1 MAGQEAH
8 VYKYA
13 DRSQLFYQCQITIT
27 IKEPNAECE
36 RPKCPEPDG
45 FGAVK
50 QGGGR
55 GGAAPAG
62 LRLLKKRSANQDST
76 LDVRTD
82 LNTLDLTEDVSF
94 LLICQIFASL
104 HSIL

>member
-1 MAGQEAH
+1 MIVVADLMAGQEAH

-36 RPKCPEPDG
+36 RPKCAEPQG

-50 QGGGR
+50 QGG
-55 GGAAPAG
+55 AAAKPSATAAAQ
-62 LRLLKKRSANQDST
+62 LRLLKKRASDYDT
-76 LDVRTD
+76 TMDVRTD
-82 LNTLDLTEDVSF
+82 ISTLDITDEVSIRT
-94 LLICQIFASL
+94 L
-104 HSIL
+104 